1 MIRSEEIKIE
11 KEKIKRVLD
20 WLTSKEVKNIQKLL
34 GLANYYQQLIKDF
47 ISITRPLHDL
57 VKKNQKGDWTEK
69 QKKIFKELKKRF
81 IKKPV
86 LAVSDLDKKNK
97 NRS

>member
-20 WLTSKEVKNIQKLL
+20 WLTSKGVKNIQKLL

-47 ISITRPLHDL
+47 TSITRPLHDL

-86 LAVSDLDKKNK
+86 LAVSDLDKKK
-97 NRS
+97 